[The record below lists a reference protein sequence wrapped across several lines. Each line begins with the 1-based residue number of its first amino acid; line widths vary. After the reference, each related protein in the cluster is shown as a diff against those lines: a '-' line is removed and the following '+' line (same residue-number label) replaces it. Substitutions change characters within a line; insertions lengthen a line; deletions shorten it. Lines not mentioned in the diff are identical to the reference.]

1 MRAFQG
7 EEGGV
12 LLKMPD
18 TFAVI
23 AAFTRWSAGKPWWLL
38 VIAEKWLRAAFI
50 AGAEWDSRRK

>member
-1 MRAFQG
+1 M
-7 EEGGV
+7 
-12 LLKMPD
+12 KMPD